1 MDLQTLI
8 HHVEVGAGT
17 RLFSRWLRVGL
28 AIGGVILL
36 AVFYDLRA
44 FRNMSTQEAMDAA
57 QVARNVAEGNGY
69 TTLFVRPFSLYLLKQ
84 KAQVVARGQGP
95 RDASADP
102 GCLRG
107 MHPDIANPPGYP
119 VILAGLMKTLPFNY
133 AISRKPKVFWGGG
146 LRFLRYQPDFLIA
159 LFNQLL
165 FVGVVVL
172 VFFLSRRLF
181 DVGIARLSA
190 VLLLG
195 SELFWRFSVSGISTM
210 LLLLIYLGLAW
221 NVVLLEQEAREPK
234 LKRFGIFF
242 LAGLAGLLV
251 GLGGLTRYSFAW
263 LILPVA
269 GFVLL
274 FAGKQR
280 VALTLTTLL
289 VFSAVLT
296 PWLIRNYSVSGLP
309 FGTATYT
316 VLETSAAF
324 PEDRLQRSIDPGFGP
339 GGPFSHRVVSAFW
352 HAFWQKLVSD
362 GRQIVR
368 ADLPKLGGT
377 WLSAFF
383 LVGLLIQ
390 FRNPGVRRLRYF
402 LLACL
407 VVLAVVQAVGHT
419 QLSEESPEINSE
431 NLLILL
437 APLVLVYGVSLFYLL
452 LDQLQLPFAELRYVV
467 IGGFAA
473 LTSLP
478 LLLAMLPPHTSPIAY
493 PPYYPPS
500 IQTAAGWATEEEL
513 TMSDVPWAVAWYGQT
528 QCIWLTLNSYSDY
541 FAINDYQKPVS
552 ALYLTSRTFD
562 SWSRTVGWGAICVQ
576 CLLQL
581 PKTDAYPVHVNL
593 TLQPPSG
600 APTSFPLTYLQAGWP
615 MQLLLT
621 YRPHWPRPS

>member
-1 MDLQTLI
+1 
-8 HHVEVGAGT
+8 
-17 RLFSRWLRVGL
+17 
-28 AIGGVILL
+28 
-36 AVFYDLRA
+36 
-44 FRNMSTQEAMDAA
+44 
-57 QVARNVAEGNGY
+57 
-69 TTLFVRPFSLYLLKQ
+69 
-84 KAQVVARGQGP
+84 
-95 RDASADP
+95 
-102 GCLRG
+102 
-107 MHPDIANPPGYP
+107 
-119 VILAGLMKTLPFNY
+119 
-133 AISRKPKVFWGGG
+133 
-146 LRFLRYQPDFLIA
+146 
-159 LFNQLL
+159 
-165 FVGVVVL
+165 
-172 VFFLSRRLF
+172 
-181 DVGIARLSA
+181 
-190 VLLLG
+190 
-195 SELFWRFSVSGISTM
+195 M

-251 GLGGLTRYSFAW
+251 GVGGLTRYSFAW

-339 GGPFSHRVVSAFW
+339 GGTISHRVVSAFW

-377 WLSAFF
+377 WLSGFF

-581 PKTDAYPVHVNL
+581 PKTDTYPVHVNL

-621 YRPHWPRPS
+621 YRPHWPKPS